1 MADKQDV
8 DKSLKTIQD
17 YVGDMVSLESHI
29 EEALDH
35 QLKQTKDDGE
45 AHAAVQRWH
54 DMVKHNRDHM
64 KQVQEQIGTTGANP
78 ISKVGAAVLGKA
90 AGIIDAVRA
99 EGISKSIRD
108 DYTAFNL
115 AAVGYT
121 MLYTTATA
129 LNNTQVATVCEE
141 HLRSYA
147 KAIQEIN
154 HIIPGVVV
162 RELQKD
168 GHQASP
174 SAIQQ
179 TQKVIDEAWKETSH
193 GTTGMTGTSSS
204 SSSQSLPG
212 A

>member
-1 MADKQDV
+1 MAQDMEKQQEQNQ
-8 DKSLKTIQD
+8 KTIAD
-17 YVGDMVSLESHI
+17 YVGDMVALESHI
-29 EEALDH
+29 EEALDR
-35 QLKQTKDDGE
+35 QLKETSDDPE

-64 KQVQEQIGTTGANP
+64 KQVQEQVGTTAGNP
-78 ISKVGAAVLGKA
+78 IIKVGAAVLGKA
-90 AGIIDAVRA
+90 AGIVDLIRS

-115 AAVGYT
+115 AAIGYT

-129 LNNTQVATVCEE
+129 LNNTQVATVSEE

-168 GHQASP
+168 GHQASQ

-179 TQKVIDEAWKETSH
+179 TQKIVDEAWKDTSH
-193 GTTGMTGTSSS
+193 EV
-204 SSSQSLPG
+204 
-212 A
+212 

>member
-1 MADKQDV
+1 VEAAIVAQDMEKQQEQNQ
-8 DKSLKTIQD
+8 KTIAD
-17 YVGDMVSLESHI
+17 YVGDMVALESHI
-29 EEALDH
+29 EEALDR
-35 QLKQTKDDGE
+35 QLKETSDDPE

-64 KQVQEQIGTTGANP
+64 KQVQEQVGTTAGNP
-78 ISKVGAAVLGKA
+78 IIKVGAAVLGKA
-90 AGIIDAVRA
+90 AGIVDLIRS

-115 AAVGYT
+115 AAIGYT

-129 LNNTQVATVCEE
+129 LNNTQVATVSEE

-168 GHQASP
+168 GHQASQ

-179 TQKVIDEAWKETSH
+179 TQKIVDEAWKDTSH
-193 GTTGMTGTSSS
+193 EV
-204 SSSQSLPG
+204 
-212 A
+212 

>member
-1 MADKQDV
+1 MAQDM
-8 DKSLKTIQD
+8 DQNQKTIQD
-17 YVGDMVSLESHI
+17 YVGDMVALESHI
-29 EEALDH
+29 EEALDR
-35 QLKQTKDDGE
+35 QLKVTSDDPE

-64 KQVQEQIGTTGANP
+64 KQVQEQIGTTAGNP
-78 ISKVGAAVLGKA
+78 IIKAGATVLGKA
-90 AGIIDAVRA
+90 AGMIDMIRS

-115 AAVGYT
+115 AAVSYT

-129 LNNTQVATVCEE
+129 LNNTQVATVAEE

-168 GHQASP
+168 GHQASQ

-179 TQKVIDEAWKETSH
+179 TRKMVDEAWQETSTS
-193 GTTGMTGTSSS
+193 TTGMPSTSSS

-212 A
+212 

>member
-1 MADKQDV
+1 MDKN
-8 DKSLKTIQD
+8 LKTLQD

-29 EEALDH
+29 EEALDR
-35 QLKQTKDDGE
+35 QLKETSDDPE

-64 KQVQEQIGTTGANP
+64 TQVQEQIGTTGGNP
-78 ISKVGAAVLGKA
+78 IAKVGSAVLGKA
-90 AGIIDAVRA
+90 AGVIDMIRA
-99 EGISKSIRD
+99 EGISKAVRD

-115 AAVGYT
+115 AAMGYT
-121 MLYTTATA
+121 MLYTTATS
-129 LNNTQVATVCEE
+129 LNNSQVATVAEE

-154 HIIPGVVV
+154 HIIPGIVV

-168 GHQASP
+168 GHQAST

-179 TQKVIDEAWKETSH
+179 AQSMVDSAWKD
-193 GTTGMTGTSSS
+193 TSSS
-204 SSSQSLPG
+204 TGVPGTSTGLSSQTLPG

>member
-1 MADKQDV
+1 MAQSQDMDKN
-8 DKSLKTIQD
+8 LKTIQD

-29 EEALDH
+29 EEALDR
-35 QLKQTKDDGE
+35 QLKETKDDPE

-64 KQVQEQIGTTGANP
+64 IQVQEQIGTTGMNP
-78 ISKVGAAVLGKA
+78 ISKVGSAVLGKA
-90 AGIIDAVRA
+90 AGIIDMVRS
-99 EGISKSIRD
+99 EGISKAIRD

-115 AAVGYT
+115 AVMGYT
-121 MLYTTATA
+121 MLYTTSTA

-147 KAIQEIN
+147 AAIQEIN

-168 GHQASP
+168 GHQASQ

-179 TQKVIDEAWKETSH
+179 TQKIVDEAWKETSTS
-193 GTTGMTGTSSS
+193 TTGMTGTSTSM
-204 SSSQSLPG
+204 SSQTLPG